1 MARLADAYTGL
12 GLADVLPGVARSL
25 GVDLGPREVGRL
37 TLPRSRRAVVVLV
50 DGLGRHLLEARRG
63 HAPFLRGAMTGSPGL
78 QAGFPSTTATSMGTF
93 GTGLPPGAHGLV
105 GYQVLVPGEDRTF
118 NELAWD
124 EGVDPFVWQPHDT
137 VLQRCER
144 AGVAVTRIGPHYFD
158 GSGLTNAALRGGAF
172 LGAKDLDARVEVAAR
187 TAAAAPRTL
196 VYLYWG
202 ELDKT
207 GHVHGWESPEWTAE
221 LEHVDDQLAR
231 LRRLLPEDC
240 ALHVTADHGM
250 VDVPLDRRLD
260 VAAEPDLAAG
270 VRHVGGEPRSLQ
282 LYAEDPG
289 ASSVAAM
296 VERWAARLGDDALVR
311 TREQVVDE
319 GWFGVVDP
327 VVVPRIGDVVVAMT
341 GPMAVV
347 DSRIMRPEL
356 MGLLGVHG
364 SVTEQETAIPLLT
377 WPARKS

>member
-1 MARLADAYTGL
+1 
-12 GLADVLPGVARSL
+12 
-25 GVDLGPREVGRL
+25 
-37 TLPRSRRAVVVLV
+37 
-50 DGLGRHLLEARRG
+50 
-63 HAPFLRGAMTGSPGL
+63 
-78 QAGFPSTTATSMGTF
+78 
-93 GTGLPPGAHGLV
+93 
-105 GYQVLVPGEDRTF
+105 
-118 NELAWD
+118 
-124 EGVDPFVWQPHDT
+124 
-137 VLQRCER
+137 
-144 AGVAVTRIGPHYFD
+144 
-158 GSGLTNAALRGGAF
+158 
-172 LGAKDLDARVEVAAR
+172 
-187 TAAAAPRTL
+187 
-196 VYLYWG
+196 
-202 ELDKT
+202 
-207 GHVHGWESPEWTAE
+207 
-221 LEHVDDQLAR
+221 
-231 LRRLLPEDC
+231 
-240 ALHVTADHGM
+240 M

-319 GWFGVVDP
+319 GWFGVVGP
-327 VVVPRIGDVVVAMT
+327 AVVPRIGDVVVATT
-341 GPMAVV
+341 GSMAVV